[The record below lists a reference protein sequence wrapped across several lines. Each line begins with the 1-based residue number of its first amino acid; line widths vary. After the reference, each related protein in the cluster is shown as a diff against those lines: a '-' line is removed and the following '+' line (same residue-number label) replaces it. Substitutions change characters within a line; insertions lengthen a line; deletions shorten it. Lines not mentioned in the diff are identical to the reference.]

1 MKKRIYLD
9 MDGVLADL
17 GKGAKSHPEG
27 NKSEYKEKP
36 DDIPGVFRNLPP
48 IAGAIEA
55 VNKLLDCN
63 KFDMFILTTA
73 PWDNPSAWSDKR
85 LWIEQHFSNSFR
97 KKMIITHRKDL
108 LIGDYLIDDRTAN
121 GASKFKGEHIHFG
134 WDYIMKKDNE
144 YPTWQS
150 VLAYLM

>member
-17 GKGAKSHPEG
+17 GKGAKGHSEG
-27 NKSEYKEKP
+27 NKSEYKENP

-55 VNKLLDCN
+55 VNKLLDCK
-63 KFDMFILTTA
+63 KFDLFILTTA

-121 GASKFKGEHIHFG
+121 GASEFKGEHIYFG
-134 WDYIMKKDNE
+134 WDYINKKENK

-150 VLAYLM
+150 VLDYLL